1 MGYNEMDWVWE
12 HSQASKTD
20 KLVLLAIAR
29 RYRVG
34 VGAWPS
40 QDYLAKQCGVNARS
54 IRSSIARLEALG
66 ELVWKSG
73 SGKSGKAN
81 TYLLPK
87 LELAKTS
94 ALNAKTSAESAKT
107 SAENDKNF
115 LPLNKQLNKLN
126 KDDPF
131 YLFLDC
137 FPDRTVDE
145 ARVFRAWS
153 RALLKNAS
161 EDLLITA
168 ARANRELLEP
178 DAWLNFEKWKGVDD
192 GDWMLRAR

>member
-1 MGYNEMDWVWE
+1 MDWVWE
-12 HSQASKTD
+12 NSQASKTD

-87 LELAKTS
+87 LEGAKTS
-94 ALNAKTSAESAKT
+94 ALDAKTSAESAKT

-126 KDDPF
+126 KADAF
-131 YLFLDC
+131 FVFLAC
-137 FPDRTVDE
+137 FPDRTVSD
-145 ARVFRAWS
+145 VLVYRAWVK
-153 RALLKNAS
+153 ALLKVAS
-161 EDLLITA
+161 EEVLITA
-168 ARANRELLEP
+168 ARANKEMLEP
-178 DAWLNFEKWKGVDD
+178 NAWLNFEKWRGIDD